1 MECDI
6 ETNYLPL
13 PFIKLIGILSPTLVE
28 IEQLKSFDADTPR
41 NALDVFKTEFCTRKF
56 ISTKILKVRRVG
68 DVYCRFL
75 RRLNI
80 WPIIKGRYHHIIWGR
95 LCRKNINTVGR
106 IRFIEFSQNPEI
118 DGGLSWAY
126 IRTFNFQQSASTLVH
141 CIIVNQ
147 VRLAKMPQLQIEGM
161 KNLFPLI

>member
-6 ETNYLPL
+6 ETNYLLL

-28 IEQLKSFDADTPR
+28 IEQLKKFDADTPR

-56 ISTKILKVRRVG
+56 ISTRILKVRGVG

-80 WPIIKGRYHHIIWGR
+80 WANIKGRYHHIIWGR
-95 LCRKNINTVGR
+95 LCRKHQYGWK
-106 IRFIEFSQNPEI
+106 NPFYWI
-118 DGGLSWAY
+118 LSKPGNWW
-126 IRTFNFQQSASTLVH
+126 RVVMSVHTFNFQQRASRTLVH
-141 CIIVNQ
+141 CIIVSQ
-147 VRLAKMPQLQIEGM
+147 VRLAKMPQLQIEGV

>member
-6 ETNYLPL
+6 ETNYLLL

-56 ISTKILKVRRVG
+56 ISTRILKVRGVG

-80 WPIIKGRYHHIIWGR
+80 WANIKGRYHHIIWGR
-95 LCRKNINTVGR
+95 LCRKHQYCWKNPFYWILSKPGNWWRVVMSVHTYVQFSATCIKNTCPLYHSESSSIGK
-106 IRFIEFSQNPEI
+106 N
-118 DGGLSWAY
+118 A
-126 IRTFNFQQSASTLVH
+126 SAANWR
-141 CIIVNQ
+141 C
-147 VRLAKMPQLQIEGM
+147 E
-161 KNLFPLI
+161 KNYFH